1 MMIVTAGVVLARR
14 PYGEYGRMAT
24 LYTREMGRIS
34 ARLAGVD
41 RPKAKLKAFSEPMI
55 CAEYRLYLRPGSAWA
70 TVTGGKLVDTYPGLR
85 SDLERMLGGLE
96 MCELL
101 LRLTPEHAPSARK
114 FELITGFL
122 AAYAEVPAPCLPV
135 AFGLRLLELLGLGA
149 PLRNNRAGTEE
160 EHGVP
165 AGAQIPVW
173 DKLVNGPPEDLLSE
187 NFDPLELQRL
197 REYVRHAAEAYLQ
210 RPLNAP
216 QVRAS
221 MSARP
226 EARA

>member
-1 MMIVTAGVVLARR
+1 MTLVTAGVVLARR

-24 LYTREMGRIS
+24 LYTRELGRIS
-34 ARLAGVD
+34 ARFAGVD
-41 RPKAKLKAFSEPMI
+41 RPRANLKAFAEPMI

-70 TVTGGKLVDTYPGLR
+70 TVTGGRLLDTYPGLR

-101 LRLTPEHAPSARK
+101 WRLTPEHAPSVRK

-122 AAYAEVPAPCLPV
+122 AAYAEVPAACLPV
-135 AFGLRLLELLGLGA
+135 AFGLRLLELLGLEGA
-149 PLRNNRAGTEE
+149 EGRG
-160 EHGVP
+160 
-165 AGAQIPVW
+165 PVW
-173 DKLVNGPPEDLLSE
+173 EKLVRGAPEDLLSE
-187 NFDPLELQRL
+187 SFDALELRRL
-197 REYVRHAAEAYLQ
+197 REHVRHAAEAYLQ

-221 MSARP
+221 LSAGP